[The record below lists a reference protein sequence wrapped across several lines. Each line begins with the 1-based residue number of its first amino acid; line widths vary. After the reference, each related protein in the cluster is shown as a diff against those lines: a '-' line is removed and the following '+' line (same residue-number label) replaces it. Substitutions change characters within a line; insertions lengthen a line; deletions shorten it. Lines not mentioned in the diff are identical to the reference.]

1 MDRKF
6 ETTYSQD
13 YTHRLEN
20 RQLALN
26 HKIDANLL
34 GSCFSP
40 PVECT
45 VPVFSMDVSRKNID
59 LESKDR
65 HTHANECYINR
76 FVENLAKL
84 QPELYANL
92 DVNHPWKN
100 RAGESPLKSSYQ
112 LDYDRLPERTSCVIK
127 NAVES
132 SRWPDS
138 RYFQRE
144 FKGFPCNGASCQSS
158 TRGPH
163 QICSHEPEVETKKKS
178 KFGCVY
184 TISNIPKSY
193 IISSHWPDQDWQRST
208 PNMTEYR
215 DKVGRLG
222 RTLQRENIHDHSC
235 CTSVRNCHHHF
246 FL

>member
-20 RQLALN
+20 RQLALY
-26 HKIDANLL
+26 HKIDANLP

-40 PVECT
+40 PFECT
-45 VPVFSMDVSRKNID
+45 VPVFSMD
-59 LESKDR
+59 
-65 HTHANECYINR
+65 
-76 FVENLAKL
+76 
-84 QPELYANL
+84 
-92 DVNHPWKN
+92 N

-127 NAVES
+127 NAFES

-144 FKGFPCNGASCQSS
+144 FKGIPCNGASCQSS

-163 QICSHEPEVETKKKS
+163 QICSHEPGVETKRNLNLDMCIPYRIYPKVILYQVIGLIKIGNVVHQIGRS
-178 KFGCVY
+178 IVIRWDVLEELCNVKTF
-184 TISNIPKSY
+184 TIIVAV
-193 IISSHWPDQDWQRST
+193 H
-208 PNMTEYR
+208 
-215 DKVGRLG
+215 L
-222 RTLQRENIHDHSC
+222 
-235 CTSVRNCHHHF
+235 
-246 FL
+246 

>member
-45 VPVFSMDVSRKNID
+45 VPVFSMD
-59 LESKDR
+59 
-65 HTHANECYINR
+65 
-76 FVENLAKL
+76 
-84 QPELYANL
+84 
-92 DVNHPWKN
+92 N

-144 FKGFPCNGASCQSS
+144 FKGLPCNGASCQSS